1 MSILTQMTINH
12 DKKLTSFFNMPVKEV
27 TGMRGKPDRVSE
39 SSQLVRLPNSL
50 GEPDHLRKVFPSLK
64 EVDNNSLHD
73 LSICFKR
80 CYIRPDFLIDGN

>member
-50 GEPDHLRKVFPSLK
+50 GEPDHLKKVFFSIFERSGQQFPS
-64 EVDNNSLHD
+64 
-73 LSICFKR
+73 
-80 CYIRPDFLIDGN
+80 